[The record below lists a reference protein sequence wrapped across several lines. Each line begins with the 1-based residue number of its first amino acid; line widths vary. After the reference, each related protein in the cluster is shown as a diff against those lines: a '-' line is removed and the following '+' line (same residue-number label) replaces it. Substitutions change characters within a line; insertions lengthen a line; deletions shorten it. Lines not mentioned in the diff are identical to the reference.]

1 MLQDLRFALRQ
12 LAKSPGFT
20 AIALLTLALGIGLNA
35 AMFNI
40 VNSLVL
46 QPLRFPEPER
56 LFRLVNGTPQQGS
69 NGFRPA
75 HFAEIERESAD
86 FVQVACSRPWS
97 FTLAEPNQP
106 AAVLASLRASAGY
119 FRVLG
124 LKMELGRDFQPD
136 EDQPGRN
143 QVVILSHEYWRS
155 HFGGNPEVIGR
166 TLRIDGQPNA
176 IVGVAPALASDP
188 RTLFAP
194 EVFKPLALTPD
205 ELSQRE
211 DHAYDIIGRYRSG
224 VTPAQAETRWSAVA
238 AGLARSDPK
247 EYEGRILR
255 TTSLNPTLQGTGRQ
269 IIFML
274 IGLSAFVLLIACA
287 NLANLL
293 LARAISRGRE
303 YAIRGALGASRRQLI
318 RPLAVECGV
327 LSAAGAGLGILVCEW
342 TNDWM
347 AREFSAGGTTI
358 EFVHDWRLLT
368 FALCAALAT
377 GLLFGV
383 APALVTSRVQV
394 NDALKSGTRGSTG
407 DRSQNRFRQLLIVG
421 QFALALVLLSGAGL
435 FVRGLDHLLRRDSG
449 WNPAPVLRGILSMP
463 ATRYPDTGSM
473 MRFYERVQARVGALP
488 GVAAAAI
495 CYEVPAFYFP
505 TGRGFLIEGQPP
517 PANQNNVPGAP
528 INGITPGYF
537 NTTGTRILRGRD
549 FAPSDNADSPRVII
563 ISESMARAFFPGKEA
578 VGRRLADYNT
588 KEPVWMEVVGVVQ
601 DVRFLNPGNGGS
613 SFQAYVPLAQN
624 IWSYVALVV
633 RASVP
638 SATLVEPIRRA
649 VGELDPDMA
658 VKELTPVPAFIERNM
673 LTLVAI
679 NRLLFDFAVL
689 GLFLAALGIYGVI
702 ARLVAQRTNEI
713 GIRMAL
719 GAQVGQIARLIL
731 GAGMRLVAIGT
742 AVGLV
747 GAAALAWFFAASMPG
762 LASNS
767 ATAIAAAVVILIV
780 IALLACWLPARRATK
795 VDPNVALRAE

>member
-1 MLQDLRFALRQ
+1 MNDLRFAFRQ

-40 VNSLVL
+40 VNSIVL
-46 QPLRFPEPER
+46 QPLRFPEPEN
-56 LFRLVNGTPQQGS
+56 LFRLVNGTPQQGN
-69 NGFRPA
+69 NGFLPA
-75 HFAEIERESAD
+75 HFAEIQRESAG
-86 FVQVACSRPWS
+86 FMQAACSRPWS

-106 AAVLASLRASAGY
+106 AAVLAALRASASY
-119 FRVLG
+119 FKVLG
-124 LKMELGRDFQPD
+124 LKMELGREFLPD

-155 HFGGNPEVIGR
+155 HFNGDPDAIGR
-166 TLRIDGQPNA
+166 TLRIDGQPNV

-194 EVFKPLALTPD
+194 EVFKPLALTTE

-211 DHAYDIIGRYRSG
+211 DHAYDIIGRCRPG
-224 VTPAQAETRWSAVA
+224 VTPAQADTRLTAVA
-238 AGLARSDPK
+238 AGLARSYPK
-247 EYEGRILR
+247 DYEGRILR

-293 LARAISRGRE
+293 LARAISRARE
-303 YAIRGALGASRRQLI
+303 FALRGALGASRSQLI
-318 RPLAVECGV
+318 RPLAFEYGV
-327 LSAAGAGLGILVCEW
+327 LSAAGGGLGVLVCYW

-347 AREFSAGGTTI
+347 AAQFSAGGTTI
-358 EFVHDWRLLT
+358 EFVHDWRLLA
-368 FALCAALAT
+368 FAFGASLAT
-377 GLLFGV
+377 GLLFGI
-383 APALVTSRVQV
+383 APAWVASRVHV

-407 DRSQNRFRQLLIVG
+407 DRSQNRFRQVLIVG
-421 QFALALVLLSGAGL
+421 QFALALMLLSGAGL
-435 FVRGLDHLLRRDSG
+435 FVRGLDHMLKRDSG

-463 ATRYPDTGSM
+463 ATRYPDTDSM
-473 MRFYERVQARVGALP
+473 MRFYERVQERVAALP
-488 GVAAAAI
+488 GVGAAAL

-537 NTTGTRILRGRD
+537 NTTGTRILSGRD
-549 FAPSDNADSPRVII
+549 FAPSDKADSPRVII
-563 ISESMARAFFPGKEA
+563 ISEGMARAFFPGKEA
-578 VGRRLADYNT
+578 VGRRLADYNE
-588 KEPVWMEVVGVVQ
+588 KEPHWMEIVGVVQ
-601 DVRFLNPGNGGS
+601 DVRFLNPGSGGS
-613 SFQAYVPLAQN
+613 SFQAYVPMAQN

-633 RASVP
+633 RANVP
-638 SATLVEPIRRA
+638 SATLVNPIRRA
-649 VGELDPDMA
+649 VGELDSDMA

-679 NRLLFDFAVL
+679 NRLLFDFAML

-731 GAGMRLVAIGT
+731 GTGMRLVAVGT

-747 GAAALAWFFAASMPG
+747 GAAAVAWFFKASMAG
-762 LASNS
+762 LESNS
-767 ATAIAAAVVILIV
+767 FTAIAAAVVVLMV
-780 IALLACWLPARRATK
+780 VAVLACWLPARRATK
-795 VDPNVALRAE
+795 VDPIVALRAE